1 MKKKIAILGSTGSI
15 GKNLIKILSKDKSNI
30 NIVLLTSNKNY
41 KLLLKQAK
49 LLDAKNIIIT
59 DKKKYEICLKKN
71 KNKKLKIFNSFKDL
85 NKIFRN
91 KVDYTMAAISGLEG
105 LSPTMQIIKYTKK
118 IALANK
124 ESIICGWNLIK
135 KELSKNK
142 TKFVPV
148 DSEHFS
154 IWYAS
159 KNNFHNIEKIILTA
173 SGGPLYK
180 LPVKKFKKVKISQ
193 ALNHPN
199 WRMGKKIS
207 IDSATMM
214 NKVFEIIEAKNIFGV
229 NYNNLSILVHP
240 TSYIHAL
247 IKFKTGIIKLIAH
260 ETDMKVP
267 IYNTLEDII
276 NKKIFTK
283 KIEIEKLNNLNL
295 QNIDKMKFPLTN
307 LLKILPNKISLF
319 ETVIVS
325 ANDELVNH
333 FLNNKIKFT
342 DISKQLFK
350 VINNKKFSKFRRISP
365 KNVNQILKLNNY
377 VRLKINSKSI

>member
-15 GKNLIKILSKDKSNI
+15 GKNLIKILSKDKNNI
-30 NIVLLTSNKNY
+30 KIILFLTNKNY

-49 LLDAKNIIIT
+49 LFDAKNIIIT
-59 DKKKYEICLKKN
+59 DKKKYKIFLKKN

-85 NKIFRN
+85 DKIFRN

-105 LSPTMQIIKYTKK
+105 LYPTMQIIKYTKK
-118 IALANK
+118 IAIANK
-124 ESIICGWNLIK
+124 ESIICAWNLIK
-135 KELSKNK
+135 KELSKYK
-142 TKFVPV
+142 TKFIPV

-154 IWYAS
+154 IWYAL

-180 LPVKKFKKVKISQ
+180 LPVKKFKQVKISQ

-247 IKFKTGIIKLIAH
+247 IKFKTGLIKLIAH
-260 ETDMKVP
+260 ETDMKIP

-283 KIEIEKLNNLNL
+283 KIEIEKLNNLDL
-295 QNIDKMKFPLTN
+295 QNIDKKKFPLTN

-325 ANDELVNH
+325 ANDELVNL

-350 VINNKKFSKFRRISP
+350 IINNKKFSKFKRILP
-365 KNVNQILKLNNY
+365 KNVSQILKLNNY

>member
-15 GKNLIKILSKDKSNI
+15 GKNLIKILSKDKNNI

-49 LLDAKNIIIT
+49 FLDAKNIIIT

-135 KELSKNK
+135 KELSKYK
-142 TKFVPV
+142 TKFIPV

-247 IKFKTGIIKLIAH
+247 IKFKTGLIKLIAH
-260 ETDMKVP
+260 ETDMKIP

-283 KIEIEKLNNLNL
+283 KIEIEKLNNLDL
-295 QNIDKMKFPLTN
+295 QNIDKKKFPLTN

-325 ANDELVNH
+325 ANDELVNL

-350 VINNKKFSKFRRISP
+350 IINNKKFSKFKRISP

-377 VRLKINSKSI
+377 VRLKINLKSI

>member
-1 MKKKIAILGSTGSI
+1 
-15 GKNLIKILSKDKSNI
+15 
-30 NIVLLTSNKNY
+30 
-41 KLLLKQAK
+41 
-49 LLDAKNIIIT
+49 
-59 DKKKYEICLKKN
+59 
-71 KNKKLKIFNSFKDL
+71 
-85 NKIFRN
+85 
-91 KVDYTMAAISGLEG
+91 
-105 LSPTMQIIKYTKK
+105 
-118 IALANK
+118 
-124 ESIICGWNLIK
+124 ICGWNLIK

-180 LPVKKFKKVKISQ
+180 MPVKKFKKVKISQ

-247 IKFKTGIIKLIAH
+247 IKFKTGIICYFIIIKNLCKLI
-260 ETDMKVP
+260 
-267 IYNTLEDII
+267 
-276 NKKIFTK
+276 
-283 KIEIEKLNNLNL
+283 
-295 QNIDKMKFPLTN
+295 
-307 LLKILPNKISLF
+307 
-319 ETVIVS
+319 
-325 ANDELVNH
+325 
-333 FLNNKIKFT
+333 
-342 DISKQLFK
+342 
-350 VINNKKFSKFRRISP
+350 
-365 KNVNQILKLNNY
+365 
-377 VRLKINSKSI
+377 

>member
-124 ESIICGWNLIK
+124 ESIICAWNLIK
-135 KELSKNK
+135 KELSKHK
-142 TKFVPV
+142 TKFIPV

-159 KNNFHNIEKIILTA
+159 KNNFQNIEKIILTA

-180 LPVKKFKKVKISQ
+180 LPIKKFKQVKISQ

-229 NYNNLSILVHP
+229 HYKNLSILVHP
-240 TSYIHAL
+240 SSYVHAL
-247 IKFKTGIIKLIAH
+247 IKFKTGLIKLIAH
-260 ETDMKVP
+260 ETDMKIP

-276 NKKIFTK
+276 NKRVFTK
-283 KIEIEKLNNLNL
+283 KIEIEKLNNLDL
-295 QNIDKMKFPLTN
+295 QNIDKKKFPLTN

-325 ANDELVNH
+325 ANDELVNL

-350 VINNKKFSKFRRISP
+350 IINNKKFSKFKRISP

-377 VRLKINSKSI
+377 VRLKINLKSI

>member
-1 MKKKIAILGSTGSI
+1 MKKKIAIFGSTGSI
-15 GKNLIKILSKDKSNI
+15 GKSLIDIIKKDKKNYLI
-30 NIVLLTSNKNY
+30 TLLTANKNY
-41 KLLLKQAK
+41 KELIKQAK
-49 LLDAKNIIIT
+49 YFNVKNLIITNTFAFNQACEKNLQKRFNIFNNYNNLNKVFKTKNDFIMNAITGLDGLEPTLNSIKFTKNILI
-59 DKKKYEICLKKN
+59 
-71 KNKKLKIFNSFKDL
+71 
-85 NKIFRN
+85 
-91 KVDYTMAAISGLEG
+91 
-105 LSPTMQIIKYTKK
+105 
-118 IALANK
+118 ANK
-124 ESIICGWNLIK
+124 EAIICGWNLIQ
-135 KELSKNK
+135 KEMVKYK
-142 TKFVPV
+142 TNFIPV

-159 KNNFHNIEKIILTA
+159 KNNFQNIEKIILTA

-180 LPVKKFKKVKISQ
+180 LPVKKFKQVKISQ

-229 NYNNLSILVHP
+229 HYNNLSILVHP
-240 TSYIHAL
+240 SSYIHAL
-247 IKFKTGIIKLIAH
+247 IKFKTGLIKLIAH
-260 ETDMKVP
+260 ETDMRIP

-283 KIEIEKLNNLNL
+283 KIEIEKLNNLDL
-295 QNIDKMKFPLTN
+295 QNIDKKKFPLTN

-325 ANDELVNH
+325 ANDELVNL

-350 VINNKKFSKFRRISP
+350 VINNKKFSKFRAFRFGTVIG
-365 KNVNQILKLNNY
+365 Y
-377 VRLKINSKSI
+377 

>member
-1 MKKKIAILGSTGSI
+1 MKKNIAILGSTGSI
-15 GKNLIKILSKDKSNI
+15 GKKLIKILAKKKNNI
-30 NIVLLTSNKNY
+30 NIILLTSNKNY
-41 KLLLKQAK
+41 ILLLKQAK

-85 NKIFRN
+85 NKIFKNRA
-91 KVDYTMAAISGLEG
+91 DYTMGAISGLEG
-105 LSPTMQIIKYTKK
+105 LLPTMKIIKYTKK

-124 ESIICGWNLIK
+124 ESIICGWNLIQ
-135 KELSKNK
+135 KELSRYK
-142 TKFVPV
+142 TKFIPV

-159 KNNFHNIEKIILTA
+159 NNDFANIDKIILTA

-180 LPVKKFKKVKISQ
+180 LPIKKFKQVKISQ

-214 NKVFEIIEAKNIFGV
+214 NKVFEIIEAKNIFGIK
-229 NYNNLSILVHP
+229 YNKLSILAHP
-240 TSYIHAL
+240 ASYIHA
-247 IKFKTGIIKLIAH
+247 IVKFKTGLIKLVAH
-260 ETDMKVP
+260 DTDMKIP
-267 IYNTLEDII
+267 IYNTLDDVFK
-276 NKKIFTK
+276 KKINTK
-283 KIEIEKLNNLNL
+283 SIEIEKLNNLDL
-295 QNIDKMKFPLTN
+295 QKINKNKFPMTKI
-307 LLKILPNKISLF
+307 LKILPNKSSLF

-325 ANDELVNH
+325 VNDELVNL
-333 FLNNKIKFT
+333 FLKNKIKFT
-342 DISKQLFK
+342 DISKKLFRI
-350 VINNKKFSKFRRISP
+350 INSKEFSKYKRISP
-365 KNVNQILKLNNY
+365 KNIRQIIELNNY

>member
-15 GKNLIKILSKDKSNI
+15 GKNLIKILSKNKSNI

-71 KNKKLKIFNSFKDL
+71 KNKKLRIFNSFKDL

>member
-71 KNKKLKIFNSFKDL
+71 KNKKLRIFNSFKDL

>member
-15 GKNLIKILSKDKSNI
+15 GKNLIKILSKDKNNI
-30 NIVLLTSNKNY
+30 KIILLATNKNY

-49 LLDAKNIIIT
+49 LFDTKNIIIT

-71 KNKKLKIFNSFKDL
+71 KNKKLNIFNSFKDL
-85 NKIFRN
+85 NKIFKN
-91 KVDYTMAAISGLEG
+91 KVDYTMVAISGLEG
-105 LSPTMQIIKYTKK
+105 LSPTMQIIRYTKK

-135 KELSKNK
+135 KELSKYK
-142 TKFVPV
+142 TKFIPV

-159 KNNFHNIEKIILTA
+159 KNNFQNIEKIILTA

-180 LPVKKFKKVKISQ
+180 LPVKKFKQVKISQ

-229 NYNNLSILVHP
+229 HYNNLSILVHP
-240 TSYIHAL
+240 SSYIHAL
-247 IKFKTGIIKLIAH
+247 IKFKTGLIKLIAH
-260 ETDMKVP
+260 ETDMKIP

-283 KIEIEKLNNLNL
+283 KIEIEKLNNLDL
-295 QNIDKMKFPLTN
+295 QNIDKKKFPLTN

-325 ANDELVNH
+325 ANDELVNL

-350 VINNKKFSKFRRISP
+350 IINNKKFSKFKRISP
-365 KNVNQILKLNNY
+365 KNVSQILKLNNY